1 MPDALRQTPKPGRM
15 TPSAGGSPDL
25 GYPFE
30 KLEVWQLAA
39 DLTDAVYAA
48 ARSLP
53 RAEMFALGGQMRR
66 ASVSVALNIA
76 EGRAADSEAEF
87 NRFLGIALRSLIEVE
102 ACVRLGVRLGL
113 VSARHAS
120 SICAV
125 ADPLEA
131 KLRTLRTRL
140 KKPRVRSSS

>member
-1 MPDALRQTPKPGRM
+1 MPDAPRQTHHARRM
-15 TPSAGGSPDL
+15 TPDAGSMTDPR
-25 GYPFE
+25 YPFE
-30 KLEVWQLAA
+30 KLEVWQLAV
-39 DLTDAVYAA
+39 DLTEAVYVA

-53 RAEMFALGGQMRR
+53 RAEMFALGDQMRR

-113 VSARHAS
+113 VNVQHAQHLCGGRSA
-120 SICAV
+120 
-125 ADPLEA
+125 
-131 KLRTLRTRL
+131 
-140 KKPRVRSSS
+140 